1 MLECNQNNKW
11 LTNEYFYFLIKR
23 KLFLFKT
30 FQYKEQLIFTKYNF
44 GYFQKLIT
52 YTLMT
57 NANFFFR
64 IRN

>member
-30 FQYKEQLIFTKYNF
+30 FQYKE
-44 GYFQKLIT
+44 
-52 YTLMT
+52 
-57 NANFFFR
+57 
-64 IRN
+64 